1 MTYLQLFFE
10 FFKTGLFAVG
20 GGMATIPFLREIAEK
35 YPWYTTADLIDM
47 IAISESTPGP
57 VGVNMATFAGY
68 MAGSFLGALVATLSL
83 VLPSYLVILVIARM
97 MTAFRDNKYV
107 NYAFTGLRP
116 AVVALMGSAALSI
129 FKIAF
134 CHDAPVDELFNNI
147 DIKAIVL
154 FIIMFLV
161 MHILAAPRFKRYKL
175 HPVIY
180 IAVGAIVGIVL

>member
-1 MTYLQLFFE
+1 MTYLLLFFE

-35 YPWYTTADLIDM
+35 YPWYTTGDLIDM
-47 IAISESTPGP
+47 IAVSESTPGP

-134 CHDAPVDELFNNI
+134 CHDAPVNELLNNI